1 MVSDRHATMAYF
13 FILERSGRILII
25 VLSFHQDAIDL
36 ISGRYS
42 VGRNNPSPF
51 QLNAFESLS
60 VSQTV
65 WTFAS
70 GIFITLIIKLSN
82 SASIMH
88 HDQNSVWLVLQMLC
102 WIQTLRTEDMH
113 VHVAMCIIVIRVI
126 WRHYFQWKLF
136 HASPHLPLLILN
148 PVLAKYVCI

>member
-1 MVSDRHATMAYF
+1 MAYF

-65 WTFAS
+65 
-70 GIFITLIIKLSN
+70 
-82 SASIMH
+82 
-88 HDQNSVWLVLQMLC
+88 
-102 WIQTLRTEDMH
+102 
-113 VHVAMCIIVIRVI
+113 
-126 WRHYFQWKLF
+126 
-136 HASPHLPLLILN
+136 
-148 PVLAKYVCI
+148 